1 MFSYVLK
8 RLLLIPPM
16 VLLISLVTL
25 GVMHLAPGDP
35 ASLRYGLNP
44 QVAGTARA
52 RLRDLYGLNRPFLVQ
67 YGLWLQ
73 RVVRLDLDRSFVDN
87 RPVRVLIRERLGA
100 TILLNAAA
108 LGVILL
114 LALPIGVVAAA
125 RRGTLFDRAT
135 GFLVFL
141 GYSAPTFWVAL
152 LLILLFGVVLRALP
166 VSGMRP
172 WYVPFLPPGEQVRD
186 LLRHLVLPVAAT
198 AFGGLAGL
206 SRYSRSSMLQA
217 LSQDYIRTARAKGLS
232 RSAVVWK
239 HALKNALLPVV
250 TILGLSLPSLI
261 GGSVIFETIFS
272 WPGMGRLGYNAIMN
286 YDYPV
291 VMGVGLLSAFLTLAG
306 ILISDV
312 VYAWVD
318 PRIRYE

>member
-1 MFSYVLK
+1 MLRYIVK
-8 RLLLIPPM
+8 RALLIPPM
-16 VLLISLVTL
+16 ILLISLVTL

-67 YGLWLQ
+67 YALWLK
-73 RVVRLDLDRSFVDN
+73 RVVRLDLDRSFVDD
-87 RPVRVLIRERLGA
+87 RPVREVIRERLPA
-100 TILLNAAA
+100 TVLLNALA
-108 LGVILL
+108 LGAILL
-114 LALPIGVVAAA
+114 LAIPIGVLAAA
-125 RRGTLFDRAT
+125 SRGSLFDRASS
-135 GFLVFL
+135 FLVFL

-152 LLILLFGVVLRALP
+152 LLIMFFGVKLRWFP
-166 VSGMRP
+166 ISGLRP
-172 WYVPFLPPGEQVRD
+172 WYAPFLPPGEQVRD
-186 LLRHLVLPVAAT
+186 ILQRLVLPVAAT

-217 LSQDYIRTARAKGLS
+217 LNQDYIRTARAKGLKP
-232 RSAVVWK
+232 ATVVWK

-291 VMGVGLLSAFLTLAG
+291 VMGVGLISSFLTLAG
-306 ILISDV
+306 ILVSDV

>member
-1 MFSYVLK
+1 MLHYVLK
-8 RLLLIPPM
+8 RLLIIPPM

-44 QVAGTARA
+44 QVAGSARA
-52 RLRDLYGLNRPFLVQ
+52 RLRDLYGLNRPFLAQ
-67 YGLWLQ
+67 YLLWLK
-73 RVVRLDLDRSFVDN
+73 RVVRLDLDRSFVDD
-87 RPVRVLIRERLGA
+87 RPVRDLIRERLGA
-100 TILLNAAA
+100 TVLLNALA

-114 LALPIGVVAAA
+114 LALPIGVIAAA
-125 RRGTLFDRAT
+125 RRGSFFDRASSL
-135 GFLVFL
+135 LVFI

-152 LLILLFGVVLRALP
+152 LLILFFGVHLRWFP
-166 VSGMRP
+166 ISGMRP
-172 WYVPFLPPGEQVRD
+172 WYAPFLPVGGQLRD

-206 SRYSRSSMLQA
+206 SRYSRSSMLQS
-217 LSQDYIRTARAKGLS
+217 LSEDYIRTARAKGLKPS
-232 RSAVVWK
+232 SVVWK